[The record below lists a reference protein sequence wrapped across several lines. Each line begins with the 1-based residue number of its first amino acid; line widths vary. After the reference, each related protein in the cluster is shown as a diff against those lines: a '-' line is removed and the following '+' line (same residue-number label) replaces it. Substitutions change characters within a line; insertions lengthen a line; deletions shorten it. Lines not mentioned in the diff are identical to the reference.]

1 MKLLIHG
8 FGQMGRM
15 VAECAA
21 DFPDIEIIGVVD
33 GQMAAEEA
41 VYPLFQ
47 TINEAPRADGVID
60 FSHPDLLADV
70 LRYGIKNHAK
80 LVLATTGY
88 LPEQLEAI
96 KEASQLTAI
105 VQSYNM
111 SFGIAVLQQ
120 ILAQFAPL
128 LRENFDIEI
137 IEKHHR
143 KKIDAPSGTAKLL
156 YDAVASEENHPVYE
170 RESIKQPRTDQEIG
184 MHSVRGGTIF
194 GEHTVLFAGMDEIIE
209 LKHEALSKK
218 VFANG
223 SLKAVLM
230 LQEKAKGL
238 FTLEDLYKK

>member
-15 VAECAA
+15 VALCAE
-21 DFPDIEIIGVVD
+21 DFPEIEIVGVVD
-33 GQMAAEEA
+33 AHLREEN
-41 VYPLFQ
+41 VDYPLFS
-47 TINEAPRADGVID
+47 TINEAPQADGVID
-60 FSHPDLLADV
+60 FSHPDLLED
-70 LRYGIKNHAK
+70 LLKYGVENQAK

-88 LPEQLEAI
+88 LLEQLEKI
-96 KEASQLTAI
+96 KEASRLTAI

-120 ILAQFAPL
+120 ISTQFAPL

-170 RESIKQPRTDQEIG
+170 RESIKQSRTDQEIG

-194 GEHTVLFAGMDEIIE
+194 GEHTVIFAGMDEIIE

-230 LQEKAKGL
+230 LQEKSKGL